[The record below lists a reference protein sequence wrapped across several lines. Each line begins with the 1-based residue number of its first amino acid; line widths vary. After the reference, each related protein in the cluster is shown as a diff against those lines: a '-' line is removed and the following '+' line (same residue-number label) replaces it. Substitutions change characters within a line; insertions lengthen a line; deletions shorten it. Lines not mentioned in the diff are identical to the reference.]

1 MQQCLHAGNGKPTSG
16 ENVAS
21 ISKAGS
27 RQWDDT
33 LNAWIEPHHTHAAK
47 TLFGGDSDQRETEP
61 IEGVRWG
68 SDFARI
74 GW

>member
-33 LNAWIEPHHTHAAK
+33 LNAWIEPHQTNTAK
-47 TLFGGDSDQRETEP
+47 ALFGGDSD
-61 IEGVRWG
+61 
-68 SDFARI
+68 
-74 GW
+74 